1 MQIENGM
8 MFDLTHANLEHQ
20 IATSRFCFVR
30 IFSPTAVNTFS
41 SEELQV
47 DVFFANPGPKL

>member
-20 IATSRFCFVR
+20 IATSRFCFIG